1 MDALIVNNNYQK
13 EKEIFMKYNL
23 IKFKVFF
30 AVSLLI
36 IIASC
41 VKERD
46 GFTDLTQTSDMV
58 VLTGAGTANFKA
70 SNILVNTSSPDTVKK
85 TVMAVLASNNSKNG
99 PVTVTVGVDNSAIAA
114 YNAANGTNFQPFP
127 TNAFKFVSNTV
138 TIPGGLEYTGTT
150 TVWIFQNKLDPTI
163 SYMLPVAITD
173 GGGKGLSSNQNI
185 IYYNVIGNLLAGNY
199 KMDFYRWN
207 VTGVGAAD
215 TTTAP
220 NGGFFED
227 EPVVIG
233 PISATT
239 ILLPEDYLETF
250 VGVGV
255 NLSFTNTNGVIT
267 NPQVS
272 LDAAALKA
280 ITDGGFTLLTP
291 PKLVGYQIVGNASTK
306 FAGTT
311 FRIYM
316 DIVNSGGNTRTVIDN
331 FVKQ

>member
-1 MDALIVNNNYQK
+1 
-13 EKEIFMKYNL
+13 MKYSL

-30 AVSLLI
+30 AVSCLLI
-36 IIASC
+36 MVTSC
-41 VKERD
+41 VKERE

-58 VLTGAGTANFKA
+58 VLSGAGTSNFKA
-70 SNILVNTSSPDTVKK
+70 SNVLVNTSSPDTLKK
-85 TVMAVLASNNSKNG
+85 TVMAILASNNSKNG
-99 PVTVTVGVDNSAIAA
+99 SVTVTLGVDNSAIAA

-127 TNAFKFVSNTV
+127 TNAFKLVSSTV

-150 TVWIFQNKLDPTI
+150 TLWIFQNKLDPTI

-199 KMDFYRWN
+199 LHTFSRWN
-207 VTGVGAAD
+207 STGAVPGD
-215 TTTAP
+215 TTTAA
-220 NGGFFED
+220 NGGGFVD
-227 EPVVIG
+227 DPIVVG

-255 NLSFTNTNGVIT
+255 NLSFTNTAGVVS
-267 NPQVS
+267 NPVVS
-272 LDAAALKA
+272 LDAAAISA
-280 ITDGGFTLLTP
+280 IAAGGFTFLTQ
-291 PKLVGYQIVGNASTK
+291 PKLVGYQIVGSAATK
-306 FAGTT
+306 YVGST

-316 DIVNSGGNTRTVIDN
+316 VIVNSGGNARTTIDN